1 MPVYVFHCSRCR
13 KDFEVLSKL
22 DDNSAICPECGEI
35 TDIRKMSS
43 TSFKLGY
50 GSGSDPLEDGRHMLG
65 RGG

>member
-1 MPVYVFHCSRCR
+1 
-13 KDFEVLSKL
+13 VLSKL